1 MVTLLFRIIKYGF
14 QSFVRNGW
22 LSTATIAIMGLTLF
36 VVHSLVL
43 FSVITQTALATL
55 QDKIDVSVYFNVT
68 APEDEVLGIKT
79 SLERLSEVKSV
90 EYISREEAL
99 DSFKARHTGEETISR
114 ALEELDE
121 NPLGASINIKAND
134 PREYAAIAAY
144 LGNETLSRFV
154 EKVNYTQNQFIIDRL
169 IRVTDAVES
178 GGAVLAGALVAIAL
192 LVSFN
197 TVRLAIYSNR
207 EEIGIMRLVGASN
220 GFIRGPY
227 IVEGIL
233 YGFVSAIISLGIAAP
248 LVNLSSPYVAVF
260 MPEINLSNY
269 FVGNLSR
276 LLGIQLLI
284 GVGLGMISSAFAVRK
299 YLRK

>member
-14 QSFVRNGW
+14 PSFVRNGW
-22 LSTATIAIMGLTLF
+22 LSTATIAIMVLTLF

-207 EEIGIMRLVGASN
+207 EENRIMRLVGASN

-284 GVGLGMISSAFAVRK
+284 GVGLGMISSAFA
-299 YLRK
+299 